1 MTLAVQFTQ
10 VSRQFGDVK
19 AVDGVS
25 IDIHDGEFF
34 SMLGPSGSG
43 KTTCLRLI
51 AGFEQPS
58 AGSIRIHGAEAAGLP
73 PYKRDV
79 NTVFQ
84 DYALFPHM
92 NVRDN
97 VAYGLKVKGV
107 PKPERLARAQEA
119 LAMVALSGYGERK
132 PVQLSGGQRQRV
144 ALARALVNRPR
155 VLLLDEPLGALDLKL
170 REQMQGE
177 LKKLQRQL
185 GITFIFVTHDQTE
198 ALSMSD
204 RVAVFNRGR
213 IEQVDTPRNL
223 YMKPATTFV
232 AEFVG
237 TSNVLRGDQALH
249 LSGSSLPFSIRPE
262 HIRFAEGPVA
272 SHEIEVS
279 GLLQDVQ
286 YQGSATRYELKLDSG
301 QILAISHA
309 NNQWQENGSPHQP
322 GQRLTARW
330 AREAMTALQETALSE
345 GQ

>member
-1 MTLAVQFTQ
+1 MPLAVQFTQ
-10 VSRQFGDVK
+10 VSRTFGEVK
-19 AVDGVS
+19 AVDQVS
-25 IDIHDGEFF
+25 IDIDDGEFF

-58 AGSIRIHGAEAAGLP
+58 SGSIRIHGVEAAGVP
-73 PYKRDV
+73 PYERDV

-92 NVRDN
+92 NVLDN
-97 VAYGLKVKGV
+97 IAYGLKVKGV
-107 PKPERLARAQEA
+107 AKAERQGRAEEA
-119 LAMVALSGYGERK
+119 LAMVALAGYGQRK
-132 PVQLSGGQRQRV
+132 PAQLSGGQRQRV

-223 YMKPATTFV
+223 YMQPATTFV

-237 TSNVLRGDQALH
+237 TSNVVRGALAEQ
-249 LSGSSLPFSIRPE
+249 LSGKALPFSIRPE
-262 HIRFAEGPVA
+262 HIRLGEPVA
-272 SHEIEVS
+272 GGDLVQVS
-279 GLLQDVQ
+279 GVLRDVQ
-286 YQGSATRYELKLDSG
+286 YQGSATRYELQLDSG
-301 QILAISHA
+301 QSLAVSQA
-309 NNQWQENGSPHQP
+309 NDRWQALGPSWQTD
-322 GQRLTARW
+322 QRVLAYW
-330 AREAMTALQETALSE
+330 PREAMTALRDSTAAESN
-345 GQ
+345 

>member
-1 MTLAVQFTQ
+1 MSLAVQFTQ
-10 VSRQFGDVK
+10 VSRTFGEVK
-19 AVDGVS
+19 AVDQVS
-25 IDIHDGEFF
+25 IDIIDGEFF

-51 AGFEQPS
+51 AGFEQPTS
-58 AGSIRIHGAEAAGLP
+58 GSIRIHGVEAAGVP
-73 PYKRDV
+73 PYQRDV

-92 NVRDN
+92 NVLDN
-97 VAYGLKVKGV
+97 IAYGLKVKGV
-107 PKPERLARAQEA
+107 AKAERHSRAEEA
-119 LAMVALSGYGERK
+119 LAMVALAGYGARK
-132 PVQLSGGQRQRV
+132 PAQLSGGQRQRV

-223 YMKPATTFV
+223 YMQPATTFV

-237 TSNVLRGDQALH
+237 TSNVVRGELATL
-249 LSGSSLPFSIRPE
+249 LNGSPAPFSIRPE
-262 HIRFAEGPVA
+262 HIRLGDPATA
-272 SHEIEVS
+272 SQHVQVS
-279 GLLQDVQ
+279 GLLRDIQ
-286 YQGSATRYELKLDSG
+286 YQGSATRYELQLDGG
-301 QILAISHA
+301 QLLAVSQA
-309 NNQWQENGSPHQP
+309 NDRWQAQAQAQAWQT
-322 GQRLTARW
+322 GQRVQAHW
-330 AREAMTALQETALSE
+330 PREAMTVLQETE
-345 GQ
+345 GR